1 VNATLDT
8 RQLAEENRDG
18 ARKRAVATP
27 IGTALSRHDALPVPL
42 GSASLQR
49 SPPPAFLI
57 GHVISVDDT
66 K

>member
-1 VNATLDT
+1 M
-8 RQLAEENRDG
+8 RDDLIDRDSTG
-18 ARKRAVATP
+18 ARERAVATP
-27 IGTALSRHDALPVPL
+27 IGTALSRHDALRVPL
-42 GSASLQR
+42 GAASLQR